1 MKAQF
6 LIMQI
11 FWGGGGGGK
20 GGEEKGKGKG
30 GATVMERNPVQRE

>member
-11 FWGGGGGGK
+11 FWGGGGGK
-20 GGEEKGKGKG
+20 EKGKGKG
-30 GATVMERNPVQRE
+30 GATVMEQNPVQKE